1 MPTQSFDA
9 DQAAAQITRNLGAWV
24 PQPGTPVTLTYAYR
38 ATAPGAYP
46 VAGMGGFTQLTSAEI
61 AVAEAALQ
69 KWADVANI
77 TFSRVSEANAA
88 FEVA

>member
-24 PQPGTPVTLTYAYR
+24 PQHGTAVTLTYAYR

-46 VAGMGGFTQLTSAEI
+46 VAGMGGFAQMTSAEI

-69 KWADVANI
+69 K
-77 TFSRVSEANAA
+77 
-88 FEVA
+88 